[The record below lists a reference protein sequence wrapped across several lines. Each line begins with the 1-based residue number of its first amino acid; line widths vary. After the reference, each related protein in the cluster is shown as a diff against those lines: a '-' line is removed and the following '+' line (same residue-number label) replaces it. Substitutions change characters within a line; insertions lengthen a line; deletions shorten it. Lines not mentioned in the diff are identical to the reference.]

1 MEHRKVKDQEDIELQ
16 APLSESAPPLS
27 GTNSSKKITWKLK
40 TFVICALTVLT
51 SSQAIL
57 IYWSKLPAGGSINP
71 TLDEKHAKYKY
82 SVSTSNFLVE
92 ALKCA
97 MSVAALSRIWNSEG
111 VSDDNKLSTTFD
123 EVKLYPIPAL
133 LYMAKNLLQ
142 YYIFYHVEAPGYQIL
157 KNLNI
162 ISTGILYRI
171 ILKRKLSNIQWAAF
185 LLLFLGCTNA
195 QIQTNPSPEEE
206 KSNIYGWAYAII
218 MALLS
223 GLAGVYTEAIMKKR
237 LSRNINVQ
245 NFWLYVFGMAFN
257 FIWIIIHD
265 LDEILERGFFHGYS
279 LITVVM
285 IMNQAFSG
293 LAVSA
298 VIKFGDN
305 IVKVYST
312 SVAMFLTAFV
322 SVYMFGFT
330 LTPTFYIGTM
340 VVSIAIYLHYTGKQ
354 QQPQK

>member
-1 MEHRKVKDQEDIELQ
+1 MRRTLDSGLEDAEAQ
-16 APLSESAPPLS
+16 APLSGSAPIAVTTSP
-27 GTNSSKKITWKLK
+27 KKISWKLK
-40 TFVICALTVLT
+40 AFVICALTILT

-57 IYWSKLPAGGSINP
+57 IYWSKQSTASPKDP
-71 TLDEKHAKYKY
+71 TQDEKHAKYKY
-82 SVSTSNFLVE
+82 SVTTSNFLVE
-92 ALKCA
+92 TMKCA
-97 MSVAALSRIWNSEG
+97 MSLAVLTRIWKTEG
-111 VSDDNKLSTTFD
+111 VSEDNKLSTTFD
-123 EVKLYPIPAL
+123 EAKLYPIPAL

-142 YYIFYHVEAPGYQIL
+142 YYIFYYVEAPGYQIL

-185 LLLFLGCTNA
+185 LLLFLGSTNA
-195 QIQTNPSPEEE
+195 QLRTNPTAKEDM
-206 KSNIYGWAYAII
+206 SNIYGWAYAII

-245 NFWLYVFGMAFN
+245 NFWLYIFGMAFN
-257 FIWIIIHD
+257 FIWIWIHD
-265 LDEILERGFFHGYS
+265 FDDILEKGFFHGYS
-279 LITVVM
+279 LITVAM

-298 VIKFGDN
+298 VIKYGDN

-312 SVAMFLTAFV
+312 SVAIFLTAFV
-322 SVYMFGFT
+322 SVHMFGFT

-340 VVSIAIYLHYTGKQ
+340 IVSIAIYLHYVGKP